1 MGVRALSAALIL
13 ARRIHWQVILFLEE
27 KTVLRFLA
35 IATDYDSTLATDGYA
50 YPPALTALRQAQ
62 AAGRKLILITGRE
75 LESLHSVFPAM
86 TIFDL
91 VVAENGALMYV
102 PSTARERL
110 LCQAAPNGLLTALRQ
125 RGVRPLSAGRCV
137 IATVTPQE
145 TAVERTIHD
154 LGVHWDITM
163 NRESVMVLPQGVNKG
178 TGFTAALAELGLLAE
193 NVMGI
198 GDAENDHAFLRL
210 CGLSVAVGNAIP
222 ELKKEVELVTQATF
236 GAGVAE
242 ALAHLRSIDPE
253 NSNGNVGL
261 RT

>member
-1 MGVRALSAALIL
+1 MSGINSAH
-13 ARRIHWQVILFLEE
+13 RIHWHDIFILEE

-35 IATDYDSTLATDGYA
+35 IASDYDSTLATDGYA

-75 LESLHSVFPAM
+75 LESLHSVFPAITM
-86 TIFDL
+86 FDL
-91 VVAENGALMYV
+91 VVAENGALLYS
-102 PSTARERL
+102 PATARERL
-110 LCQAAPNGLLTALRQ
+110 LCQAAPNGLLSALRQ

-145 TAVERTIHD
+145 ATVERTID
-154 LGVHWDITM
+154 ELRMPWDITM

-178 TGFTAALAELGLLAE
+178 TGFIAALAELGLQAE
-193 NVMGI
+193 SVMGI

-222 ELKKEVELVTQATF
+222 ELKKEAGFVTQATC

-253 NSNGNVGL
+253 NSNGSVGL
-261 RT
+261 RA